1 IKHPRSSSAVA
12 SARFMHFCIYVTLG
26 FLLFNGTESRK
37 CSTEEGV
44 KEHEVC
50 EFVLDFLHDTCDIK
64 DFYSRGRTK
73 ILQEKEGCN
82 ITVLDSDATRVV
94 CSCYS
99 GDFCTEKLRI
109 LEVFNEEKFESKSGL
124 NYSQCL
130 QLALRKG
137 PFLPIE
143 RFRETGEGERNS
155 SGEEAKNYPKKFA
168 SFASVRG
175 KKNWNVNEDS
185 HSQPC
190 TLKKTILT
198 TVIMISG
205 AAFLLLTVA
214 LLAASYLAFRDNDES
229 VSLMST
235 RSRSQ
240 REDYE

>member
-1 IKHPRSSSAVA
+1 MLVELCVSLCMS
-12 SARFMHFCIYVTLG
+12 
-26 FLLFNGTESRK
+26 GTESRK

-143 RFRETGEGERNS
+143 RFRETGEGERNLHPS
-155 SGEEAKNYPKKFA
+155 QVYGERRIGTSMKIRIRN
-168 SFASVRG
+168 
-175 KKNWNVNEDS
+175 
-185 HSQPC
+185 
-190 TLKKTILT
+190 
-198 TVIMISG
+198 
-205 AAFLLLTVA
+205 
-214 LLAASYLAFRDNDES
+214 LAP
-229 VSLMST
+229 
-235 RSRSQ
+235 
-240 REDYE
+240 